1 MSKESK
7 SYTIEIPKL
16 KLGHHQQEFR
26 VDGTFLENHPDI
38 HNADIRASLRIER
51 TTMHLDI
58 HYHLTGSVELL
69 CDRCL
74 VPYTYPIDAT
84 TNVVYSFDKAMIEA
98 EDTEVVFIPRSIH
111 LLDVSQDL
119 YDFIILQVPYRHVP
133 DDCPRP
139 SCPPDVLNLIG
150 VSDAEEKETI
160 DPRWEALKGLL
171 PPQNDH

>member
-7 SYTIEIPKL
+7 AYTIEIPKL

-38 HNADIRASLRIER
+38 QNADIRASLRIER

-58 HYHLTGSVELL
+58 QYHLAGSVELL

-74 VPYTYPIDAT
+74 VPYDYPIDAT
-84 TNVVYSFDKAMIEA
+84 TNVVYSFDKAMSEA
-98 EDTEVVFIPRSIH
+98 DDSEVVFIPRSIH

-139 SCPPDVLNLIG
+139 SCPSDVLNLIG
-150 VSDAEEKETI
+150 VSDTEEEEAI

-171 PPQNDH
+171 PPTNDR